1 MKNRPPA
8 YWLYEMGCNRK
19 ELPMWVADMD
29 FQTAPQITEAIIK
42 RAQHGVFGY
51 TLIEDEWYDAYQNWW
66 KTRHEWSIEKE
77 WLIFCTGVVPA
88 ISSIVRKMTTTA
100 EKVVVMTPVYNI
112 FFNSIINN
120 GRFILE
126 SLRITKMVPMKLI
139 SQTLRKNF
147 QTHRHPY

>member
-1 MKNRPPA
+1 M
-8 YWLYEMGCNRK
+8 
-19 ELPMWVADMD
+19 ADMD

-126 SLRITKMVPMKLI
+126 SPLHYENGAYEIDFA
-139 SQTLRKNF
+139 TLRKNF